1 VSSLSWATKRFK
13 DGIKFSQTKVPSHLI
28 GSYSPCSDLNWKANA
43 ALLFLKQYFFPPWS
57 WFQSNCS
64 LYSDYFSEKGFE
76 KDFLNAS
83 DAIVSASSQFS
94 RENINLL
101 PTWCSYIPGSM
112 HNSMFGDSPTKSEEV
127 GKEVD
132 KLLNS
137 NTKSNLFSYIPAT
150 NVPPS
155 AKSVEVPVENRF
167 AIAENKIKILYPTE
181 NQEFYAGDSM
191 TIKLQIDTV
200 GLEGLALYFQDKTD
214 YSKPNNLIV
223 EYKFYLSPEYI
234 EGQQINIV
242 GGYSISD
249 TALLSYA
256 NLNIQIN
263 PIGQILDFNIN
274 PDVLMIEVGN
284 SRKPNYEAIFEN
296 AIAKIGQT
304 DLLNVVV
311 KDLGIVAYDG
321 STNQFNGLAKG
332 STYATVTYRGIS
344 KPIFFEV
351 IQNEEPP
358 NDAITDVMDFKTG
371 KNVGFNITTYP
382 NPFNNKITFEFSVTA
397 ESDFKMEITNI
408 NGQIVKTYIFE
419 NQPVGLNIKT
429 IDLSELSDGVYL
441 YKLLSKDDYQVG
453 KIVKKKSF

>member
-1 VSSLSWATKRFK
+1 VVDAVSDLRFK
-13 DGIKFSQTKVPSHLI
+13 GGNKFSQTKVPSHLI
-28 GSYSPCSDLNWKANA
+28 GSYSPCSDLNWKANTFLN
-43 ALLFLKQYFFPPWS
+43 LLKPYFFPPWS
-57 WFQSNCS
+57 WYKSNCS
-64 LYSDYFSEKGFE
+64 LYSDYFSENGYE

-112 HNSMFGDSPTKSEEV
+112 HNSTFGDSPTKSKEV

-132 KLLNS
+132 RLLNS

-150 NVPPS
+150 NVSPT
-155 AKSVEVPVENRF
+155 AKSVEVPVGNRF

-200 GLEGLALYFQDKTD
+200 ELEGLALYFQDKTD
-214 YSKPNNLIV
+214 FSMPNNSIV

-234 EGQQINIV
+234 EGQSINVI
-242 GGYSISD
+242 GGYTISD
-249 TALLSYA
+249 TTFLSYA
-256 NLNIQIN
+256 YLNIQIN
-263 PIGQILDFNIN
+263 PVGQILDFNVK
-274 PDVLMIEVGN
+274 PQVLMIEVGN
-284 SRKPNYEAIFEN
+284 SRKPDYEAIFEN
-296 AIAKIGQT
+296 AIAQIGQT

-311 KDLGIVAYDG
+311 KDLDIVAYDD
-321 STNQFNGLAKG
+321 STNQFYGLAKG
-332 STYATVTYRGIS
+332 STYSTVTYRGIS

-358 NDAITDVMDFKTG
+358 NDAITDVMDFKMG
-371 KNVGFNITTYP
+371 KNVEFNITAYP

-419 NQPVGLNIKT
+419 NQPGGLNIKT

-453 KIVKKKSF
+453 KIVKKKNN